1 MLIAASMMVLVFP
14 AVEVGV
20 EVGTR
25 VEEGR
30 VVEVLSGVGEVEGEG
45 VDDAVCEDAADVR

>member
-30 VVEVLSGVGEVEGEG
+30 VVEVLSGVGEVEGEV